1 VNALGT
7 NDSIAV
13 TSIGL
18 TRIYKRGSEV
28 VRALDNVS
36 FEIRRGEFVAI
47 TGPSGAGKTTLLNLI
62 GCMDAPTSGTLR
74 LAEREIQAM
83 AEAERTRV
91 RRREIGFVFQH
102 FGLIPTL
109 TVEENICLPA
119 FFDRRPAVK
128 RAAELLEKV
137 GLAHRRH
144 HRPHELSGGEM
155 QRVALARALVNEPRL
170 ILADE
175 PTGNLDSATGDGII
189 ALFHELCGEGLTV
202 VVVTHNPVLT
212 AASKRQ
218 LTLRDG
224 KLVASAPS

>member
-91 RRREIGFVFQH
+91 RRREI
-102 FGLIPTL
+102 
-109 TVEENICLPA
+109 
-119 FFDRRPAVK
+119 
-128 RAAELLEKV
+128 
-137 GLAHRRH
+137 
-144 HRPHELSGGEM
+144 
-155 QRVALARALVNEPRL
+155 
-170 ILADE
+170 
-175 PTGNLDSATGDGII
+175 
-189 ALFHELCGEGLTV
+189 
-202 VVVTHNPVLT
+202 
-212 AASKRQ
+212 
-218 LTLRDG
+218 
-224 KLVASAPS
+224 